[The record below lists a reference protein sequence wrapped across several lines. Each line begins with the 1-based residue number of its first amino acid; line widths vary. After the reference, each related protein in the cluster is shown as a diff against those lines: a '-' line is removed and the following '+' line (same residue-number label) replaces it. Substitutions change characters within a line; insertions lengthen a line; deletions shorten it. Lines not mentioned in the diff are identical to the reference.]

1 MGEVAHCPCYD
12 DVMGLCL
19 EKMVDIYIYMCIR
32 IYIYIYR

>member
-19 EKMVDIYIYMCIR
+19 EKNGGYMIYIYMYT
-32 IYIYIYR
+32 YIDR

>member
-19 EKMVDIYIYMCIR
+19 EKMVDIYIYVYT
-32 IYIYIYR
+32 YIYIDR